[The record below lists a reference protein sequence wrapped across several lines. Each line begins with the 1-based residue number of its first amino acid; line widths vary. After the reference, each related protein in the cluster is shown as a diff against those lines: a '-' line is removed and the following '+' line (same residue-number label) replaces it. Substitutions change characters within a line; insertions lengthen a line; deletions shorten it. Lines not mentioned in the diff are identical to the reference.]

1 MIDFGLTFIQ
11 DKNEDGQFVYKL
23 EPWVVLFMDRITRV
37 WCSYW
42 FRPIEQIMNFERF
55 GIKGVLNNKY
65 AVRQL
70 VAQEVRDSAS
80 KIIGYL
86 TLELLW

>member
-1 MIDFGLTFIQ
+1 
-11 DKNEDGQFVYKL
+11 
-23 EPWVVLFMDRITRV
+23 
-37 WCSYW
+37 
-42 FRPIEQIMNFERF
+42 MNFERF